1 MVYGLMLGVLLLFFL
16 WAVLHWVQWRE
27 TMMAMFSITQ
37 LMAIIYAMT
46 LVGYSRVILG
56 DWLSAITIDTLS
68 NVVFCGYVTVSSIF
82 HYFFLREFQPARWL
96 LRLTPLAAVTV
107 FGVALVLIMTGEVRP
122 AMRLNMMSVTLLPFL
137 LLVTAFSCKVWK
149 TATED
154 AQPPISKRALVLFYG
169 LVCSVLVVATSHA
182 LGLYDPPELSLH
194 LYLIHGLLTGAVLV
208 TLLQVRAV
216 RNEASRNLAMLRAR
230 SSAQQVEIERQK
242 SQLQSRFMEMLA
254 HELKTSL
261 SVLHMVFGTPQP
273 TSDMMSH
280 ARRTLQSI
288 NDLIDRCL
296 LVEKFED
303 DQIISSYEYFRVDEV
318 VEDSLR
324 KSSDPARFA
333 VYHEERITINSDR
346 QLLKSVISNLLDN
359 ALKYSPPGSA
369 VQLRVRQGMHEGLRG
384 CELSVENEVALRAGV
399 AAFPDEEQLF
409 KKYYR
414 ADSARRHSGSGLG
427 LYLVANFVRLL
438 GGAVRYERQELSVR
452 FTVWLP
458 N

>member
-1 MVYGLMLGVLLLFFL
+1 M
-16 WAVLHWVQWRE
+16 
-27 TMMAMFSITQ
+27 
-37 LMAIIYAMT
+37 
-46 LVGYSRVILG
+46 
-56 DWLSAITIDTLS
+56 
-68 NVVFCGYVTVSSIF
+68 
-82 HYFFLREFQPARWL
+82 
-96 LRLTPLAAVTV
+96 
-107 FGVALVLIMTGEVRP
+107 
-122 AMRLNMMSVTLLPFL
+122 
-137 LLVTAFSCKVWK
+137 
-149 TATED
+149 
-154 AQPPISKRALVLFYG
+154 
-169 LVCSVLVVATSHA
+169 
-182 LGLYDPPELSLH
+182 
-194 LYLIHGLLTGAVLV
+194 LV
-208 TLLQVRAV
+208 TLLQVRAL

-230 SSAQQVEIERQK
+230 TSAQQVEIERQK

-333 VYHEERITINSDR
+333 VCHEERITINSDR

-399 AAFPDEEQLF
+399 ATFPDEEQLF